1 MSLRKVPMKAG
12 GGVKLK
18 ASLELDAGIHGNPES
33 STTTR
38 HRPTEKLSEDTY
50 QPVYSPR
57 PTKREGKGRE
67 GKETNWCTN
76 A

>member
-12 GGVKLK
+12 GGVKWK

-50 QPVYSPR
+50 QPL
-57 PTKREGKGRE
+57 
-67 GKETNWCTN
+67 
-76 A
+76 